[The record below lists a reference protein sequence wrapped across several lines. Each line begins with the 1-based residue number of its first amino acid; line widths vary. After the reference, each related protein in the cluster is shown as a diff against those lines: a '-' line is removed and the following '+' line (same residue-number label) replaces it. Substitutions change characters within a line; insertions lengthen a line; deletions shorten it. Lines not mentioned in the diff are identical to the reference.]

1 MKNIKLFLLLIA
13 LCVLLSTTIIPVY
26 SAAGILYETERNH
39 YTGVADRTYDDY
51 DNYGAITSY
60 DDQDFWVISF
70 EEEGMANFWLGNIP
84 EGCNYDL
91 IISEYDTVQKYAR
104 TNQIGNAD
112 EMLRLHV
119 KPDTNYYIRVYSH
132 YCHYSDSMYKL
143 RVKWYPLKDAKY
155 FGSNISSINTL
166 DSITI
171 GSAVMGYLWDMNFP
185 GYPPY
190 PDNTA
195 NSVLNSMANTEVM
208 TIYNHAGAGCITLPT
223 NPYSTPIM
231 TNLYAGTNNSM
242 TSYDRAISTIPNS
255 SINMSLLVFCGCNSG
270 VTDANGYNLVDE
282 AIKKGAFS
290 SIGWKNTIRIS
301 YANTWLS
308 AFYEH
313 CAEGYTVYDAA
324 LEADQVITSVYSRNS
339 GYSDYYREIINRYY
353 GSTRATENAKGTVL
367 DLCE

>member
-1 MKNIKLFLLLIA
+1 MKKTRCLILLVVLSVLINSI
-13 LCVLLSTTIIPVY
+13 VIPVAP
-26 SAAGILYETERNH
+26 AAGVIYESERNH

-84 EGCNYDL
+84 AGCNYDL

-104 TNQIGNAD
+104 TNQTGNAD
-112 EMLRLHV
+112 EMIRLHV
-119 KPDTNYYIRVYSH
+119 KANTNYYIRVYSH
-132 YCHYSDSMYKL
+132 YCHYSDSRYKM

-155 FGSNISSINTL
+155 FGSNISDINDL
-166 DSITI
+166 DSISI
-171 GSAVMGYLWDMNFP
+171 GDEVMGYLWDMNFP
-185 GYPPY
+185 GYPAY

-195 NSVLNSMANTEVM
+195 NSVLNSMSNTEVM
-208 TIYNHAGAGCITLPT
+208 TIFNHASPGQIDMPT
-223 NPYSTPIM
+223 NPSTTPLL
-231 TNLYAGTNNSM
+231 TTLYAGTNSSM
-242 TSYDRAISTIPNS
+242 TSNDRAISNIPNS

-290 SIGWKNTIRIS
+290 SIGWKNQIRIGDGKD
-301 YANTWLS
+301 WLVS
-308 AFYEH
+308 FFEH

-324 LEADQVITSVYSRNS
+324 LEADKESYIRRY
-339 GYSDYYREIINRYY
+339 EIVNRYY
-353 GSTRATENAKGTVL
+353 GSTRATENAKGTVI